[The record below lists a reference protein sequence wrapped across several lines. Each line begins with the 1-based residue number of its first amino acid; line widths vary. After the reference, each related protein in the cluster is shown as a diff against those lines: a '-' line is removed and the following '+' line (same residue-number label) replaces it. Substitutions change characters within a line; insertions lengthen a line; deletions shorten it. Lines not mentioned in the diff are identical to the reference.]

1 MNNEILIRIEKFR
14 QFKERIRGSEE
25 YLIVGI
31 DISKNQHHAFFG
43 TANGKTLKRRLIFKN
58 DFNGF
63 MNLISMAE
71 ALRDQNGLSQIVF
84 GMEPTGNY
92 HKPLGMFLLN
102 HNQEVVLVS
111 GIATHRNRE
120 LLDGRWDKND
130 TKCAANVAD
139 LISQGKC
146 LFYEYPAPEISG
158 LRSLL
163 SLRERMKKNYHILRM
178 RIRNNLVAEYFPEF
192 DRYFGQSPKQTLSIV
207 KYCLDPVKINRMEFK
222 EFLIKVTTTNRG
234 LAQEKRLR
242 QIYALASESI
252 GSESNRYTEFEG
264 KVLVDQVEQTKSL
277 IKEIEDKIAEA
288 AGEFE
293 EYHCLLTIPGFGPYI
308 SALVLAKIGNPF
320 RFENRKQVLKMS
332 GFDLSAKRSGKSS
345 DKAYP
350 VISKKGSNAL
360 RYALFQAAVISSSR
374 NHYFIQYFTNTLK
387 GREKERGIKIKMR
400 VKLAAK
406 LLVIAWTI
414 MKTKKAFD
422 PALLESM
429 K

>member
-1 MNNEILIRIEKFR
+1 MDNKTYLRVEQFR
-14 QFKERIRGSEE
+14 QLKEQIRGSEE

-43 TANGKTLKRRLIFKN
+43 TPNGITLKRRFIFKN

-63 MNLISMAE
+63 LSLLSMTE
-71 ALRDQNGLSQIVF
+71 ALRDQNGLSHIVF

-92 HKPLGMFLLN
+92 HKPLGMFLIS
-102 HNQEVVLVS
+102 HNQQVVLVS
-111 GIATHRNRE
+111 GIAVKRNRE

-146 LFYEYPAPEISG
+146 LFYDYPGPEISG

-178 RIRNNLVAEYFPEF
+178 RTRNNLVAEYFPEF
-192 DRYFGQSPKQTLSIV
+192 DRFFGQSLKQSLAIV
-207 KYCLDPVKINRMEFK
+207 KYCLDPKKINRMEFK
-222 EFLIKVTTTNRG
+222 EFLLKVTTTNRG

-242 QIYALASESI
+242 KIYALASESI
-252 GSESNRYTEFEG
+252 GCEITRYTEFEA
-264 KVLVDQVEQTKSL
+264 KILVDQMEQTKNL

-288 AGEFE
+288 ASEFT

-308 SALVLAKIGNPF
+308 SALVLAKIGNPI
-320 RFENRKQVLKMS
+320 RFENRKQVLKMA

-350 VISKKGSNAL
+350 VISKKGSNTL
-360 RYALFQAAVISSSR
+360 RYGLYQAAVIASSR
-374 NHYFIQYFTNTLK
+374 NKYFIQYFTNTLK

-406 LLVIAWTI
+406 LLIIAWTI
-414 MKTKKAFD
+414 MKTKNAFNSD
-422 PALLESM
+422 LFQSV

>member
-1 MNNEILIRIEKFR
+1 MDNETIFRVKQFR
-14 QFKERIRGSEE
+14 QFKEEIRGSEE

-43 TANGKTLKRRLIFKN
+43 TPNGITLKRRLILKN
-58 DFNGF
+58 DYKGF
-63 MNLISMAE
+63 IDLLSMAE

-92 HKPLGMFLLN
+92 HKPLGMFLIK

-111 GIATHRNRE
+111 GVATQRNRE

-146 LFYEYPAPEISG
+146 LFYDYPAPEISA

-207 KYCLDPVKINRMEFK
+207 KYCLDPIKINQMEFK
-222 EFLIKVTTTNRG
+222 EFLLKVTTTNRG
-234 LAQEKRLR
+234 VAQEKRLR
-242 QIYALASESI
+242 KIHALASESI
-252 GSESNRYTEFEG
+252 GCESNRYTEFEA
-264 KVLVDQVEQTKSL
+264 KILVDQMEQTTIF
-277 IKEIEDKIAEA
+277 IKEIEDKIAEVA
-288 AGEFE
+288 DEFE
-293 EYHCLLTIPGFGPYI
+293 EYHFLLTIPGFGPYI

-332 GFDLSAKRSGKSS
+332 GFDLSAKRSGKGS

-360 RYALFQAAVISSSR
+360 RYALFQGAVIASSR
-374 NHYFIQYFTNTLK
+374 NDYFIQYFTNTLK

-422 PALLESM
+422 PALE
-429 K
+429 

>member
-1 MNNEILIRIEKFR
+1 MNNEALIRIMQFR

-43 TANGKTLKRRLIFKN
+43 TANGKTIKRRLIFKN
-58 DFNGF
+58 DFKGF
-63 MNLISMAE
+63 MDFLSMAQV
-71 ALRDQNGLSQIVF
+71 LRGQNGLSQIVF

-92 HKPLGMFLLN
+92 HKPLGTFLIKR
-102 HNQEVVLVS
+102 NQEVVLVS
-111 GIATHRNRE
+111 GIATQRNRE

-146 LFYEYPAPEISG
+146 LFYDYPEPKISA

-163 SLRERMKKNYHILRM
+163 SLRQRLKKNYHILRM

-192 DRYFGQSPKQTLSIV
+192 DRYFGQSPKQTLSII
-207 KYCLDPVKINRMEFK
+207 KYCLDPVKINQMEFK
-222 EFLIKVTTTNRG
+222 EFLLKVTTTNRG

-242 QIYALASESI
+242 KIHALASESI
-252 GSESNRYTEFEG
+252 GCESNRYTEFEA
-264 KVLVDQVEQTKSL
+264 KILVDQMEQTTIF

-288 AGEFE
+288 AGAFE
-293 EYHCLLTIPGFGPYI
+293 EYHFLLTIPGFGPYI

-332 GFDLSAKRSGKSS
+332 GFDLSAKRSGKGS

-360 RYALFQAAVISSSR
+360 RYALFQGALIASSR
-374 NHYFIQYFTNTLK
+374 NNYFIQYFTNTLK

-414 MKTKKAFD
+414 MKTKKTFD
-422 PALLESM
+422 PALLHSV

>member
-1 MNNEILIRIEKFR
+1 
-14 QFKERIRGSEE
+14 
-25 YLIVGI
+25 
-31 DISKNQHHAFFG
+31 
-43 TANGKTLKRRLIFKN
+43 
-58 DFNGF
+58 
-63 MNLISMAE
+63 
-71 ALRDQNGLSQIVF
+71 
-84 GMEPTGNY
+84 
-92 HKPLGMFLLN
+92 
-102 HNQEVVLVS
+102 
-111 GIATHRNRE
+111 
-120 LLDGRWDKND
+120 
-130 TKCAANVAD
+130 
-139 LISQGKC
+139 
-146 LFYEYPAPEISG
+146 
-158 LRSLL
+158 
-163 SLRERMKKNYHILRM
+163 
-178 RIRNNLVAEYFPEF
+178 
-192 DRYFGQSPKQTLSIV
+192 
-207 KYCLDPVKINRMEFK
+207 MEFK
-222 EFLIKVTTTNRG
+222 EFLLKVTTTNRG

-242 QIYALASESI
+242 HIYALASESI
-252 GSESNRYTEFEG
+252 GCESNCYTEFEA
-264 KVLVDQVEQTKSL
+264 KVLVEQVEQTKSL

-332 GFDLSAKRSGKSS
+332 GFDLSAKRSGKGS

-360 RYALFQAAVISSSR
+360 RYALFQGAVIASSR
-374 NHYFIQYFTNTLK
+374 NNYFIQYFTNTLK

-422 PALLESM
+422 PALLHSV